1 LRNYGSK
8 VKYKNEVIGH
18 NMRLDELQAA
28 FLKVK
33 LQYLMD
39 WTGQR
44 QQIAGWYNIAL
55 ENVGDLV
62 LPFKHAD
69 ATHVYHLYVVRTKF
83 RDSLQKYLTA
93 AGIGTLIH
101 YPIPPHLQEAYE
113 PLAFSKGDFP
123 IAELIADSCLSLPV
137 WPGMNEAMV
146 NEIATC
152 IKSFYES
159 GI

>member
-1 LRNYGSK
+1 MY
-8 VKYKNEVIGH
+8 I
-18 NMRLDELQAA
+18 
-28 FLKVK
+28 
-33 LQYLMD
+33 
-39 WTGQR
+39 
-44 QQIAGWYNIAL
+44 I
-55 ENVGDLV
+55 
-62 LPFKHAD
+62 
-69 ATHVYHLYVVRTKF
+69 YVVRTKF